1 MPTDPKGLQWGVS
14 ERRPSEETL
23 LASHARVTEPAPRP
37 PREAPRPQ
45 VWARPL
51 ALAPASPRFYSALR
65 RHPRVPQVTGDG
77 SLGSSTG
84 PLRSSARAAWEA
96 RPAPAASF
104 TSLGAF
110 QGNARMLI

>member
-1 MPTDPKGLQWGVS
+1 MGRFGKAPLGRNAACLSRSGD
-14 ERRPSEETL
+14 RRDRL
-23 LASHARVTEPAPRP
+23 PAPH
-37 PREAPRPQ
+37 REAPRPQ

-84 PLRSSARAAWEA
+84 PLCSSARAAWEA

>member
-1 MPTDPKGLQWGVS
+1 MGHFGKAPLG
-14 ERRPSEETL
+14 RN
-23 LASHARVTEPAPRP
+23 AARLSRSGDRGDRLPAPL
-37 PREAPRPQ
+37 REAPRPQ